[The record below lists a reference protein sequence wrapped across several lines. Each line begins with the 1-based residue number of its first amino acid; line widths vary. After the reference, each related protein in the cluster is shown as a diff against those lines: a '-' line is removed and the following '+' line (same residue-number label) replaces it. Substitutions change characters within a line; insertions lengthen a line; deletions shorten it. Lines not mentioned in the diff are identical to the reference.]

1 MTAPRR
7 PDIAV
12 VGAFSEQGGIQRRL
26 ANSVLEWA
34 RLGLS
39 VDVVALRGSPIFYP
53 DELPAAVVRLQVAG
67 RSRLANILAL
77 ARYVVRRRP
86 RALLCVR
93 HVPNL
98 IALRAAGLA
107 AWVGRRPRV
116 YVSVPNNVTR
126 AERPRSRRSPERKKR
141 EIRRLYRRADRV
153 IAISRGVRDDL
164 VDNVGLPAACIAVL
178 HNPAITDATFAAAEE
193 TLDHPWLAPS
203 RAVPVVL
210 GVGRLAHQKGFDTLL
225 EAFAALRSER
235 ACRLII
241 LGEGGERG
249 HLERLRDRLGV
260 TADVELAGFVRN
272 PYPWMAMADVFAF
285 PSRWEGFG
293 NALAEALALGVRVV
307 ATDCPSGP
315 REILDD
321 GQWGALVP
329 VGDPAAMAG
338 ALAGALERPMP
349 AAAQREW
356 ALGFHARRV
365 ARAYLEV
372 MGLEAPGADRGPAGC
387 SP

>member
-1 MTAPRR
+1 MTASRR

-12 VGAFSEQGGIQRRL
+12 VGAFSEQGGLQRRL

-53 DELPAAVVRLQVAG
+53 DELPAAVVRLQIAG

-107 AWVGRRPRV
+107 AWVGWRPRV
-116 YVSVPNNVTR
+116 YASVPNNVTR
-126 AERPRSRRSPERKKR
+126 AERPRSHRGPERKKR

-178 HNPAITDATFAAAEE
+178 HNPAVTDATFAAAEK

-210 GVGRLAHQKGFDTLL
+210 GVGRLAHQ
-225 EAFAALRSER
+225 
-235 ACRLII
+235 
-241 LGEGGERG
+241 
-249 HLERLRDRLGV
+249 
-260 TADVELAGFVRN
+260 
-272 PYPWMAMADVFAF
+272 
-285 PSRWEGFG
+285 
-293 NALAEALALGVRVV
+293 
-307 ATDCPSGP
+307 
-315 REILDD
+315 
-321 GQWGALVP
+321 
-329 VGDPAAMAG
+329 
-338 ALAGALERPMP
+338 
-349 AAAQREW
+349 
-356 ALGFHARRV
+356 
-365 ARAYLEV
+365 
-372 MGLEAPGADRGPAGC
+372 
-387 SP
+387 